1 MIIDHLSA
9 RHELSPDVGV
19 TFIYCSYG
27 ISRTPLE
34 YIRLAIKQLC
44 RRMKSLPTQLSKIY
58 DQHYQNNSQ
67 PGYQDLHDIFHSIV
81 QQFGSVFLVLD
92 ALDECALDQR
102 AQLCEFFARIVEFH
116 NRADNG
122 LVKLFIAS
130 RKEHDIETA
139 FLRKS
144 FPTIEVEAKK
154 VDSDIQRYVTAEI
167 ERRLDDG
174 TLTLNNIT
182 LKDKIL
188 NALITN
194 AGGMYVFSFIYYK
207 YLVLNF

>member
-1 MIIDHLSA
+1 
-9 RHELSPDVGV
+9 
-19 TFIYCSYG
+19 
-27 ISRTPLE
+27 
-34 YIRLAIKQLC
+34 
-44 RRMKSLPTQLSKIY
+44 MKSLPAQLSKVY
-58 DQHYQNNSQ
+58 DQHYQNHSQ
-67 PGYQDLHDIFHSIV
+67 PSYKDLKDIFHDIV
-81 QQFGSVFLVLD
+81 QQFDSVFLVLD

-102 AQLCEFFARIVEFH
+102 VHLCEFFAGIVEFH
-116 NRADNG
+116 SCADH

-154 VDSDIQRYVTAEI
+154 VDSDIELYVTAQI

-174 TLTLNNIT
+174 TLILNNIK

-188 NALITN
+188 NALMTK
-194 AGGMYVFSFIYYK
+194 AGGMYVFSFIYK
-207 YLVLNF
+207 FIILNFLLKYGE